1 MTRVSD
7 RDRRK
12 FAQLETTTCDAVWV
26 TEAGTIELHLHD
38 RSRGRTFRP
47 CCAAR
52 PTTARSTWTIFSRFT
67 GSRSSER

>member
-26 TEAGTIELHLHD
+26 TEAGTIELHLHEPIPWAD
-38 RSRGRTFRP
+38 IPAVLRQ
-47 CCAAR
+47 AAVDVQEHVDDLLKVHKE
-52 PTTARSTWTIFSRFT
+52 SL
-67 GSRSSER
+67 E